1 VVVAID
7 QAGNVTGARATS
19 TQCEKARLLV
29 TEALRAARE
38 SRFRPAREGEK
49 TVPSQMVLSFLFK
62 PDSDEF

>member
-1 VVVAID
+1 VAID
-7 QAGNVTGARATS
+7 QAGNVTGARVTS
-19 TQCEKARLLV
+19 TQGEKARLLV

-38 SRFRPAREGEK
+38 SHFRPAREGEK